1 MTTVI
6 QHDKCMSVK
15 NKISLNIQCPYSRRN
30 GSDYCGIH
38 CRSKNVIRIDQN
50 VKNSCKLKVISISYE
65 NENNNQII
73 YSKVGMLSN
82 FSKIRKKKLLDTLLH
97 FNLIYNKKTK
107 MNKRQLYM
115 LLHKYLSS
123 IEMYSK
129 NIEQIITIQKYYR
142 RFTIYS
148 RLKSINECDLLNLE
162 TVFLI
167 PVKYLYKL
175 RCDNGK
181 LFCFDIRYLNQLL
194 IDSNPPINPYT
205 LVEFTPNEK
214 KEINKRIEAFKNK
227 NDLLIDEPELDEIK
241 GLELKI
247 ISIFKKFND
256 LDNYTD
262 PKWFFNL
269 SMNKLKD
276 LYIIAE
282 DVWNYR
288 AQLPECKKLKILNN
302 PKAFVIKV
310 ENVKK
315 LDPIKDMFFLQ
326 NTIIDIFNRF
336 VTEGI
341 DKDEKKLGAMLMLT
355 AIVEV
360 SVDAA
365 NAMPF
370 LIQVN

>member
-1 MTTVI
+1 MTSVI

-15 NKISLNIQCPYSRRN
+15 NKNSLNIQCPYSRKE

-38 CRSKNVIRIDQN
+38 CRSKNVIRIDKKLQ
-50 VKNSCKLKVISISYE
+50 NSCKLKVISTSE
-65 NENNNQII
+65 GNDNNNQNI
-73 YSKVGMLSN
+73 YSKVEMLSN
-82 FSKIRKKKLLDTLLH
+82 FSKIRKSVLLDTLLH
-97 FNLIYNKKTK
+97 FKLLENRKTK

-115 LLHKYLSS
+115 QLYKYLSS

-129 NIEQIITIQKYYR
+129 YIKQIITIQKYYR
-142 RFTIYS
+142 KYSIYS
-148 RLKSINECDLLNLE
+148 RIKSINECDLLNLE

-175 RCDNGK
+175 QCNNGN
-181 LFCFDIRYLNQLL
+181 LFCFDIRYLNQLM
-194 IDSNPPINPYT
+194 IDSKSPINPYT
-205 LVEFTPNEK
+205 LIEFTSNEK
-214 KEINKRIEAFKNK
+214 EEINKRINLFKNK
-227 NDLLIDEPELDEIK
+227 SDLMIDEPELDIIK
-241 GLELKI
+241 DLELKI
-247 ISIFKKFND
+247 ISVFKKFND

-288 AQLPECKKLKILNN
+288 AQLPESKKLKILNN

-310 ENVKK
+310 ENIKK
-315 LDPIKDMFFLQ
+315 LNPVKDMFFLQ

-355 AIVEV
+355 ALVEV
-360 SVDAA
+360 SIDAA